1 MVKVFDGS
9 IEPLSREDDEI
20 LKMAVNII
28 NEAEKQKIVL
38 RILGA
43 IAIFLHG
50 GEFAN
55 LYKKLGRLPDRKNL
69 FTDIDLIG
77 YSSQRLKIREF
88 FEDFLKFSPDLHVLL
103 ISEGKRLIYHPPG
116 KSFHIDVFFDTLS
129 FSHDVPFGKKPGKG
143 RLELDFP
150 TVTPTDLL
158 LEKLQIHEINEKDL
172 IDLIVLLRSHEYSD
186 QDEKDKINSKY
197 IARLLA
203 DDWGFWFDATS
214 NLRKLSKYVE
224 NCYKNRI
231 IQMQDKEDVLQKVN
245 QLLKI
250 IEEEPKTKKWK
261 RRAKIGTSKPWF
273 RTVEEII
280 R

>member
-1 MVKVFDGS
+1 MAKMFDKSIKPLS
-9 IEPLSREDDEI
+9 IEDEEI

-28 NEAEKQKIVL
+28 KEAEKQKIVL

-43 IAIFLHG
+43 TAIFLHG
-50 GEFAN
+50 REYVN
-55 LYKKLGRLPDRKNL
+55 LYKKLGRLPNRKKL
-69 FTDIDLIG
+69 LTDIDLIG
-77 YSSQRLKIREF
+77 YSSQRSKIREF
-88 FEDFLKFSPDLHVLL
+88 FEDFLKFSPDLHVIL
-103 ISEGKRLIYHPPG
+103 ISEGRRLIYHPPE
-116 KSFHIDVFFDTLS
+116 KDFHIDVFFDVLS

-172 IDLIVLLRSHEYSD
+172 IDLIVLLRSHEYSNY
-186 QDEKDKINSKY
+186 DEKDKINSKY
-197 IARLLA
+197 IATLLA
-203 DDWGFWFDATS
+203 DDWGFWYDATS
-214 NLRKLSKYVE
+214 NLRKLSRYVE
-224 NCYKNRI
+224 NCYENQS
-231 IQMQDKEDVLQKVN
+231 IQREDKEDVLQKVN

-261 RRAKIGTSKPWF
+261 KRAKIGTSKPWF
-273 RTVEEII
+273 RVVEEII